1 MKKVILFICMLLCI
15 CFVAS
20 CAGADTPDTGNDI
33 TAPSDEYLVLDGD
46 KSGIVLLP
54 DYKEYAG
61 VTSLGSSTVKS
72 ITVTAEKDGVIKI
85 GAFTDVKM
93 IPGFM
98 LSSAVHI
105 RDVKEFPVT
114 AGENKI
120 ELGLELLKSET
131 LYIGGDI
138 SLLYSDNGTAFSVLN
153 DNVTGDIVISE
164 KKLNFTADVEYHG
177 EERLFSSDSWEMS
190 GLYISQKK
198 AVPDAELPCIYSD
211 INVFAGKKV
220 TAVRIPVKK
229 LDSIDETHF
238 VSIYKIKNTVTSDFA
253 ENCVAEYK
261 IELSYPNLGGT
272 EINYWYYADVSHLD
286 ITVAEDETL
295 AFGSPDDT
303 VNFAVTIN
311 GLYPEQ
317 KYIKSSGDES
327 KGCMLFDIYYRTVI
341 TKEEHLEYI
350 EKLNEECKRDEI
362 LKEVIGGKT
371 LSVLGDSVSSY
382 IGYSNGNAADFSNDT
397 IRENA
402 DEYDGEKHRIYSADL
417 NWWMKAVNDTN
428 MRLLVNNSSS
438 GDHILGGGQT
448 RCEQLHDN
456 TGDNAGEK
464 PDIIAILLG
473 FNDINWAK
481 KTPEQYHEGYENM
494 LIKIKECYPD
504 ADIFMCTYY
513 QYNFRGIVGNA
524 ELLTPYIEKLR
535 SLADEYGCT
544 VVDLF
549 NECSVTCDDYA
560 FFASDGIHPNVEGMV
575 QISEVFKN
583 TLYKKYANN

>member
-1 MKKVILFICMLLCI
+1 MKKAILFICMLLCI
-15 CFVAS
+15 CFIAS
-20 CAGADTPDTGNDI
+20 CAGADTPDAGNDI

-72 ITVTAEKDGVIKI
+72 ITVTAEKDGVIKV

-131 LYIGGDI
+131 LYIGGNV
-138 SLLYSDNGTAFSVLN
+138 SLLYSDNGSVFSVLD
-153 DNVTGDIVISE
+153 DNVTGDVVISE
-164 KKLNFTADVEYHG
+164 KKLNLTADVEYHG
-177 EERLFSSDSWEMS
+177 EERVFGSDSWEMS
-190 GLYISQKK
+190 GLYVAQKK

-211 INVFAGKKV
+211 INVFAGKKI

-229 LDSIDETHF
+229 LDSTDETHF
-238 VSIYKIKNTVTSDFA
+238 VSVYKIKNTVTSDFA

-311 GLYPEQ
+311 DLYPEQ

-371 LSVLGDSVSSY
+371 LSVLGDSVSAY
-382 IGYSNGNAADFSNDT
+382 GGYCNGDAADFSNDT

-402 DEYDGEKHRIYSADL
+402 EEYDGKRHRIYSVDL
-417 NWWMKAVNDTN
+417 TWWMKTVNDTN

-456 TGDNAGEK
+456 TGDNSGEK
-464 PDIIAILLG
+464 PDIIVILLG

-494 LIKIKECYPD
+494 LIKMKESYPD

-513 QYNFRGIVGNA
+513 HYNFRSILGNA

-535 SLADEYGCT
+535 GLADKYGCT

-549 NECSVTCDDYA
+549 NECDVTCDDYA
-560 FFASDGIHPNVEGMV
+560 SFASDGIHPNVEGMA
-575 QISEVFKN
+575 QISEAFKN
-583 TLYKKYANN
+583 SLYKKYAGN